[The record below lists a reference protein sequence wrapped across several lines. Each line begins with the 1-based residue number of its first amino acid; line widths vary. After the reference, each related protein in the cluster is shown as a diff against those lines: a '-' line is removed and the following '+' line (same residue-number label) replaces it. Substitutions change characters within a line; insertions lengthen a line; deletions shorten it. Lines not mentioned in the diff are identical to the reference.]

1 MVPYMGTVSASR
13 NGGGATWRR
22 QVLGSLFRWPAPS
35 ARTGITLPI
44 RIRRTTR
51 VVSSCGSSAR
61 PVGTT
66 PSIARRAEP
75 GHRADAMR
83 ARLSQGRSSTGRA
96 TVSKTV
102 GCGFESCRPCHL
114 NRRTGDRYGGSALPG
129 GRRPQESAPARFTTA
144 PRPCYNLYTG
154 RAARFSLCLGIF
166 ASKVVVTWNASKP
179 SLRGSA
185 RT

>member
-1 MVPYMGTVSASR
+1 MVPYMGMVSASR

-22 QVLGSLFRWPAPS
+22 QALGSLLRWPAPI
-35 ARTGITLPI
+35 ARIGTTLPI

-51 VVSSCGSSAR
+51 GVSNSGSSAR

-66 PSIARRAEP
+66 PSIARPARP

-83 ARLSQGRSSTGRA
+83 ARPLQGRSSTGRA

-114 NRRTGDRYGGSALPG
+114 NRRTGTGTAVQRFPEAADDRRKLHPRALQPVRGRATICTLVALPG
-129 GRRPQESAPARFTTA
+129 FICVGA
-144 PRPCYNLYTG
+144 
-154 RAARFSLCLGIF
+154 FS
-166 ASKVVVTWNASKP
+166 T
-179 SLRGSA
+179 RGWS
-185 RT
+185 